1 MDACTCSRLPADYGD
16 AKTPRFLYR
25 MGENVALDYT
35 CKYSIW
41 MVRAPMAS
49 SSSYADGVLT
59 LKASAEFRRPDGKLS
74 GRGEEEAVIDL
85 SGANAS

>member
-49 SSSYADGVLT
+49 SSSDADGVLT

>member
-1 MDACTCSRLPADYGD
+1 MDAGTCSRLPADYGD

-59 LKASAEFRRPDGKLS
+59 LKRVRNPDGPTEYSPDAAKK
-74 GRGEEEAVIDL
+74 RR
-85 SGANAS
+85 